1 MTAPTPAPETW
12 VIDGVNQ
19 DFSSKAEA
27 EQFLLELMQENGDT
41 VCLYGLPYK
50 WNGVCEGRR

>member
-1 MTAPTPAPETW
+1 VTTPAPETW

-41 VCLYGLPYK
+41 VCLYGMPYK
-50 WNGVCEGRR
+50 WNGLCEGRR